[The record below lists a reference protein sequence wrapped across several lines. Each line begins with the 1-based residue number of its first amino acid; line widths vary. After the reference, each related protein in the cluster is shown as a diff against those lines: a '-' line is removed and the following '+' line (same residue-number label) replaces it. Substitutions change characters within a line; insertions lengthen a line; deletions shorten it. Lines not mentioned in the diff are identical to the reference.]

1 MKTKKTLGKFAL
13 IRIKVID
20 ECLQK
25 HKHTIEDLM
34 KACAKELKKYDPT
47 KIKCSRRTVEGDLRK
62 LKDNRLGFKAPIIVT
77 NKKYHSYSDPKFTI
91 TNYPIPLS
99 DTDYQKLEKAV
110 AFIKIYQNFPNIS
123 ELKERLD

>member
-25 HKHTIEDLM
+25 KKHTIEDLM
-34 KACAKELKKYDPT
+34 KACAKELKKYDAT
-47 KIKCSRRTVEGDLRK
+47 KIKCSKRSIELDLRR
-62 LKDNRLGFKAPIIVT
+62 LKNNSLGFKAPIIVV

-99 DTDYQKLEKAV
+99 DNEYQKLEKAIT
-110 AFIKIYQNFPNIS
+110 FINIYKNFPNIG
-123 ELKERLD
+123 ELIERLD